1 MSTQDRAVLA
11 TQSLMWICAGLDMT
25 RQESWDAIVAVAN
38 LLAERMPD
46 MVMEV
51 LMRIDEEYGG
61 MKHGGN

>member
-1 MSTQDRAVLA
+1 MNTQDRAVLA

-46 MVMEV
+46 MVMDV

-61 MKHGGN
+61 LKK

>member
-1 MSTQDRAVLA
+1 MNTQDRAVLA

-46 MVMEV
+46 MVMDT
-51 LMRIDEEYGG
+51 LLRIDEEYGG
-61 MKHGGN
+61 LKK

>member
-25 RQESWDAIVAVAN
+25 QQESWDAIVAVAG

-46 MVMEV
+46 MVMDV
-51 LMRIDEEYGG
+51 LLEIEKEYGG
-61 MKHGGN
+61 MKNG